1 MSTTHRG
8 IPVRQLLKPNRLQK
22 SMAKAMKASQDTL
35 AISQVSRELDL
46 SSLEPPS
53 KFGLNTLLMAAVACT
68 LTAHPLLN
76 AELTVD
82 GIVQFDTVNLGMAI
96 ALDQGLVVAVI
107 PNAHKLSLTAL
118 DKTVQDLVQRAH
130 SGKLTLADLEG
141 GTFTVSNL
149 GSLGVDSGIPI
160 PRPPESAILLFG
172 AAKPRPAVVDGQL
185 AIRTT
190 CFATLSYDHR
200 FIDGARAAAFLNDL
214 YNLMLN
220 PEPLLEGI

>member
-1 MSTTHRG
+1 MSSTHRG
-8 IPVRQLLKPNRLQK
+8 IAVRQVLKPNRLQK
-22 SMAKAMKASQDTL
+22 SMAKAMKTSQDTL

-46 SSLEPPS
+46 SNLQPLSN
-53 KFGLNTLLMAAVACT
+53 FGLNTILMAAVART

-76 AELTVD
+76 PELTAD

-107 PNAHKLSLTAL
+107 PDAHKLSLAAL
-118 DKTVQDLVQRAH
+118 DKTVHDLEQRAR
-130 SGKLTLADLEG
+130 SGTLTLADLEG

-149 GSLGVDSGIPI
+149 GSMGVDSGIPI
-160 PRPPESAILLFG
+160 PRPPESAIILFG
-172 AAKPRPAVVDGQL
+172 AAKPRAVVLDGQL
-185 AIRTT
+185 AVRTT

-220 PEPLLEGI
+220 PEPLLESI